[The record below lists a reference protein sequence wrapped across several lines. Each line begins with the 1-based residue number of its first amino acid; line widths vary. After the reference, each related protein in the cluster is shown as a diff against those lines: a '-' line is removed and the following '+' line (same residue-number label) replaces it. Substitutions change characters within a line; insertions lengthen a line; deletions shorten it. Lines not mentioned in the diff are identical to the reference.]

1 MNINHKSFKKYYNDE
16 LDKFVKLS
24 RMNKVNYETFKT
36 NKCDKVILICT
47 TYLWKRFSLN
57 TEFYK
62 FLFQFHYSIQHTDD
76 RGGKRLAH
84 RCSLVRPRS
93 IGSRGKNIW
102 ARLHDK
108 QKVLAARKRE
118 CHASDLVRPRVTGK
132 NEFSSWNSVMTNV
145 RHRAFD

>member
-1 MNINHKSFKKYYNDE
+1 MEKIFFEH
-16 LDKFVKLS
+16 
-24 RMNKVNYETFKT
+24 R
-36 NKCDKVILICT
+36 ILQV
-47 TYLWKRFSLN
+47 SLPIP
-57 TEFYK
+57 
-62 FLFQFHYSIQHTDD
+62 LFDPAHRLDD

-132 NEFSSWNSVMTNV
+132 NEFSS
-145 RHRAFD
+145 